1 MNYKFRGKECYLDDD
16 GKKVYGKWVYGYL
29 MGADKICP
37 PKIDLTAPDFF
48 DIIDFVAPET
58 VGQWTGLLDKNGKEI
73 YEGDIIKKRTSISLV
88 SNDFFY
94 DACDFLYKG
103 FFLEKIKSAYGYCLE
118 FEKTNP
124 EYEIIGNK
132 IDNPELLEGK

>member
-1 MNYKFRGKECYLDDD
+1 MNNYKFRGKTTEH
-16 GKKVYGKWVYGYL
+16 GEWVYGFYIEGL
-29 MGADKICP
+29 SSYTG
-37 PKIDLTAPDFF
+37 
-48 DIIDFVAPET
+48 DIKYCIVQKDENIGDYTEFTNILPET

>member
-1 MNYKFRGKECYLDDD
+1 MEIKFRGKSKLGFWVFGSHIKYVD
-16 GKKVYGKWVYGYL
+16 GDYIFENERATK
-29 MGADKICP
+29 DKNP
-37 PKIDLTAPDFF
+37 LEHFAL
-48 DIIDFVAPET
+48 VAPET

-118 FEKTNP
+118 FDKTNP

>member
-1 MNYKFRGKECYLDDD
+1 MNNYKFRGKTTEH
-16 GKKVYGKWVYGYL
+16 GEWVYGFYIEGL
-29 MGADKICP
+29 SSYTG
-37 PKIDLTAPDFF
+37 
-48 DIIDFVAPET
+48 DIKYCIVQKDENIGDYTEFTNILPET

-118 FEKTNP
+118 FDKTNP